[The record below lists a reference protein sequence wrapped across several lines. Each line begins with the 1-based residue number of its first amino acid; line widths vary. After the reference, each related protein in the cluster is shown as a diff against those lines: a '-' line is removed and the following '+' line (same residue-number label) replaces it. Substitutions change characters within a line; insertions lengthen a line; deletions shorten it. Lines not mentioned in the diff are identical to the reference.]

1 MGMSASQARLLSLT
15 ARMHDLEFQAQ
26 GLQYSKL
33 DLVNLKND
41 VYDEYLE
48 TLESTKMQMAVLT
61 TDGKV
66 YQDLT
71 YTNMVMSL
79 VNGIHPMY
87 MLTNDKDQIYL
98 PKQITDKIGVVSDSS
113 GNHGDFLNS
122 VVTSLEDFLKIVA
135 RNYLYS
141 GRVDLQE
148 DDLIRQM
155 KSDGNYDY
163 WVAIYHQIGGYKDDD
178 GNIVSGRGFTT
189 ISAENAVDRGWL
201 EEKIN
206 SGEARIYKLT
216 SQISSFNGDGINI
229 FAESSISTDTELR
242 EVQNDEL
249 IQAATIKYE
258 KAIKDIDEKET
269 KFDLQLARIDQ
280 QHNALKTEY
289 DSVKQIVSKNIERS
303 FKSFNA

>member
-48 TLESTKMQMAVLT
+48 TLDSTKMQMAVLT

-98 PKQITDKIGVVSDSS
+98 PIQIAKDIEIMPDSL
-113 GNHGDFLNS
+113 D
-122 VVTSLEDFLKIVA
+122 EFLKIVA

-141 GRVDLQE
+141 GRADLS
-148 DDLIRQM
+148 DSDLIPQM
-155 KSDGNYDY
+155 NTDGNYDY
-163 WVAIYHQIGGYKDDD
+163 WTAIYHQIGGYKDDE
-178 GNIVSGRGFTT
+178 GKIVSGRGFSV
-189 ISAENAVDRGWL
+189 ISAEY
-201 EEKIN
+201 IN
-206 SGEARIYKLT
+206 SRVQYHRSRVMVLISLPRLVFQ
-216 SQISSFNGDGINI
+216 QIRNFG
-229 FAESSISTDTELR
+229 
-242 EVQNDEL
+242 
-249 IQAATIKYE
+249 K
-258 KAIKDIDEKET
+258 
-269 KFDLQLARIDQ
+269 
-280 QHNALKTEY
+280 LKT
-289 DSVKQIVSKNIERS
+289 KNLYRQPRLNTKRLLKILMQKKRS
-303 FKSFNA
+303 STCNSHGLISNTMH